1 MKCLAGHPLGVGT
14 VSDAGG
20 SRSLL
25 QHGDHDSEI
34 HDVQKLE
41 TTATKT
47 GRDHPVRP
55 TERPSRGL
63 PTGGGRCVRDSGRN
77 CRPSPRRERLP
88 AERRVAVQAPPWG
101 HQTCEAGASASAPVS
116 EHGGV
121 LPPAPTRKF
130 LEEPGC
136 SAGIPRHPEITLP
149 QDAGLRSVLL

>member
-34 HDVQKLE
+34 HDVQKRE

-77 CRPSPRRERLP
+77 CRPSPRRERPLTSGSLLRGVWP
-88 AERRVAVQAPPWG
+88 CKPRRGVIRPVRPGHPPQHLSQSTEASC
-101 HQTCEAGASASAPVS
+101 HQLR
-116 EHGGV
+116 HG
-121 LPPAPTRKF
+121 
-130 LEEPGC
+130 
-136 SAGIPRHPEITLP
+136 S
-149 QDAGLRSVLL
+149 S